1 MIAEEIKQK
10 AGKQNKSADWYIAQL
25 EESLSGL
32 QDPDISTSDTGW
44 IEVGSLVFFSY
55 GAAYP
60 QNYDFWDMQPLVFV
74 LEFLRDGFL
83 GANLHYINPD
93 YRDAVAKSLINKS
106 RGASVPKNS
115 LHKYF
120 YSGVG
125 NLYKVPDDED
135 WASIS
140 LLPTERFVDKR
151 GKKYPK
157 YRAWK

>member
-1 MIAEEIKQK
+1 
-10 AGKQNKSADWYIAQL
+10 
-25 EESLSGL
+25 
-32 QDPDISTSDTGW
+32 
-44 IEVGSLVFFSY
+44 
-55 GAAYP
+55 
-60 QNYDFWDMQPLVFV
+60 MQPLVFV
-74 LEFLRDGFL
+74 LDFLRDGFL
-83 GANLHYINPD
+83 GANLHYVNPD

-140 LLPTERFVDKR
+140 LLPTERFIDKR